1 MKILLTGPTGH
12 IGSNVL
18 QAALL
23 HPAITSIIAFSR
35 RQLPTPFPDP
45 QNKLQLIIQSD
56 FTHYSDDV
64 LEVCAGAE
72 ACIWGMGVANMETR
86 RSIIVDSAIA
96 AARAF
101 VDAKIAGEG
110 NKFRFVHLSGTFV
123 EKDQKKSLWFMN
135 EGRKIRGET
144 EVELMKMEKEHPEAL
159 VAYIARPG
167 VVTATK
173 SFFPALLEPLARFIN
188 VEDLAAKMLDTAI
201 NGHHTQTLEVD
212 VLRDEGKRLRKQSR
226 VDNQ

>member
-1 MKILLTGPTGH
+1 M
-12 IGSNVL
+12 L
-18 QAALL
+18 Q
-23 HPAITSIIAFSR
+23 
-35 RQLPTPFPDP
+35 
-45 QNKLQLIIQSD
+45 
-56 FTHYSDDV
+56 
-64 LEVCAGAE
+64 
-72 ACIWGMGVANMETR
+72 
-86 RSIIVDSAIA
+86 
-96 AARAF
+96 
-101 VDAKIAGEG
+101 
-110 NKFRFVHLSGTFV
+110 
-123 EKDQKKSLWFMN
+123 
-135 EGRKIRGET
+135 GET